1 MLYLSYVMLYLPCMK
16 CSSVKLR
23 CGKLCAT
30 DLHAHGDCYWQGG
43 VMMAKIVHSAVNDR
57 AADAPALRRGREVP
71 WPRLV
76 LDLHGDGLR
85 RRVPLAFGVALVLRR
100 VLTVGSGEGHLEGR
114 RRCTAAGAPKA
125 PAAALGGRAVPAM
138 RA

>member
-1 MLYLSYVMLYLPCMK
+1 
-16 CSSVKLR
+16 
-23 CGKLCAT
+23 
-30 DLHAHGDCYWQGG
+30 
-43 VMMAKIVHSAVNDR
+43 MAKIVHSAVNDR

-71 WPRLV
+71 WPGLV
-76 LDLHGDGLR
+76 LDLRGDGLR

-100 VLTVGSGEGHLEGR
+100 VLTVGSGEGHLEER
-114 RRCTAAGAPKA
+114 RRGAAAGAPKA